1 MSKPRRGASDLVVLQ
16 QKKLLP
22 VGIARPKQWHSR
34 KLCASL
40 QGKRALRGGAGQVS
54 LSALPTDTVWG
65 PGTGRRCHGGSS
77 AAAGPRARPG
87 WPGRAPLTADCHGH
101 GTQGTA
107 STAPQ
112 CPGQSSLGR
121 ALRAAA
127 GTAAQP
133 QRLAQPSG
141 PSAHPTLSPGQQRE
155 AEA

>member
-1 MSKPRRGASDLVVLQ
+1 MTWLSC
-16 QKKLLP
+16 
-22 VGIARPKQWHSR
+22 SR
-34 KLCASL
+34 KSCCRWELHAPSSGTAGNSVPVSKGSELCGEVQGRFLSLLSPQTQCGALAQAAGAMAGAALL
-40 QGKRALRGGAGQVS
+40 QGRG
-54 LSALPTDTVWG
+54 
-65 PGTGRRCHGGSS
+65 
-77 AAAGPRARPG
+77 
-87 WPGRAPLTADCHGH
+87 PGRAPLTADCHGH

-112 CPGQSSLGR
+112 CPRQSSLGR

-141 PSAHPTLSPGQQRE
+141 PSAHLTLSPGQQRE